1 VGILYAAGSGLAH
14 GYLNQPGLTAERF
27 RPDPFGQPGSRMYDT
42 GDLARWAGGML
53 EFAGRTD
60 NQVKVRGFR
69 VEPGEVEAAL
79 RRHPDVRAV
88 AVVAQRHGVDDQRLT
103 AFYESEFA
111 IPSAELR
118 RRLSAVLPAY
128 LVPATFIRLEALPLT
143 ANGKLDRLALTA
155 RRSRQRPDV
164 GSEYR
169 APTTP
174 LESWLANLW
183 QDLLEI
189 DVVGVDDDF
198 IELGGHSLLATH
210 LTAEI
215 AGEFGVFVKA
225 RMFYENPT
233 VAELAA
239 AVAGLAE
246 AAGTSEVPA

>member
-1 VGILYAAGSGLAH
+1 
-14 GYLNQPGLTAERF
+14 
-27 RPDPFGQPGSRMYDT
+27 
-42 GDLARWAGGML
+42 
-53 EFAGRTD
+53 
-60 NQVKVRGFR
+60 
-69 VEPGEVEAAL
+69 
-79 RRHPDVRAV
+79 
-88 AVVAQRHGVDDQRLT
+88 
-103 AFYESEFA
+103 
-111 IPSAELR
+111 
-118 RRLSAVLPAY
+118 
-128 LVPATFIRLEALPLT
+128 LEALPLT